1 MAIEQLDIE
10 IFLKL
15 SETCPVIDVRSP
27 GEYLHAHIPGAS
39 TLPLFTDEQRKNIGT
54 AYKQQSRQI
63 AVNIGLEYFSDGMKV
78 LPAEAERLLN
88 EWKKNKGIENATLTS
103 NPVLVHCWRGGMRSG
118 AVAWLLNLY
127 GFKIYTLKGGYKSF
141 RNWAISQ
148 FEKEYKLNILGGY
161 TGSGKTSLLKTMK
174 ESGNF
179 VIDLEGLANHKGSAF
194 GTLGESP
201 QPGQEMFEN
210 ILAMELHRIY
220 SAIEKN
226 TNTPDK
232 NGTSSEI
239 WIEDESKHIGS
250 VGIPRSF
257 WDQMRKS
264 SLFFLD
270 IPFEE
275 RLNQIVENYG
285 SFDKNDLVDS
295 IMKIKKRLGGL
306 ETKNAIDFLMENKI
320 KNCFSIL
327 LRYYDKLYE
336 NSLYKREN
344 PATLLN
350 KIPCKTVDSTNSKKL
365 FLAQT

>member
-10 IFLKL
+10 NFLKL
-15 SETCPVIDVRSP
+15 SQTCPVLDVRSP
-27 GEYLHAHIPGAS
+27 GEYLHAHIPGAE
-39 TLPLFTDEQRKNIGT
+39 TLPLFTDEQRKKIGT
-54 AYKQQSRQI
+54 AYKLQSRQI
-63 AVNIGLEYFSDGMKV
+63 AVNIGLEYFSDRMKV
-78 LPAEAERLLN
+78 LPVEAEKLLN
-88 EWKKNKGIENATLTS
+88 EWEKNREKKNAALTT

-118 AVAWLLNLY
+118 VVAWLLNLY
-127 GFKIYTLKGGYKSF
+127 GFKIYTLRGGYKSF

-174 ESGNF
+174 ENGNL

-194 GTLGESP
+194 GSLGESP

-210 ILAMELHRIY
+210 IFAMELYRIS

-226 TNTPDK
+226 K
-232 NGTSSEI
+232 NRSDNNGMSGEI
-239 WIEDESKHIGS
+239 WIEDESRHIGS
-250 VGIPRSF
+250 VGIPGSF

-264 SLFFLD
+264 PLFFLD
-270 IPFEE
+270 IPFEY

-285 SFDKNDLVDS
+285 SFNKNDLVDC
-295 IMKIKKRLGGL
+295 ITKIKRRLGGL
-306 ETKNAIDFLMENKI
+306 ETKTAIDFLMENKV
-320 KNCFSIL
+320 KHCFSIL

-336 NSLYKREN
+336 NSLNKREN
-344 PATLLN
+344 PEALLN
-350 KIPCKTVDSTNSKKL
+350 KIPCKTVDTKNGEKL